1 MSSDSEN
8 WDHLYQEVGLEW
20 NNFLSTYFNLG
31 LFYRVG
37 YYTTP
42 NFKQNF
48 AIQFKLKVLEF
59 LIIET
64 SILSKKNEI

>member
-1 MSSDSEN
+1 MRHPDYHQFRFRPLN
-8 WDHLYQEVGLEW
+8 HLYQEVGLEW

-48 AIQFKLKVLEF
+48 AIQFKLK
-59 LIIET
+59 
-64 SILSKKNEI
+64 ILDF